1 MKGLIEEPIN
11 CRDVRP
17 VSSPVTVSSQRGEF
31 NSSRLVDKSARTRR
45 MPCIFKLF
53 LSLLKYV
60 LFGRVFWSFDFTR
73 NIQTNFKNSKRNTI
87 VGSVICG
94 LELGKELNM
103 AGKRTG
109 KKNSSFCYQQCHC
122 WLCRWH
128 YQVSHSWKE
137 LLSSQKI
144 AVISWS
150 TVHKLPTDKF
160 LWCSLINYCFIQK
173 FPRTSLMKIPRRF
186 KDKGPR

>member
-1 MKGLIEEPIN
+1 MVWYNLSWAGWVMKGLIEEPIN

-17 VSSPVTVSSQRGEF
+17 VSSPVTVSSHRGEF

-60 LFGRVFWSFDFTR
+60 LFGRVFRSFDFTL

-94 LELGKELNM
+94 LELGKERNM

-109 KKNSSFCYQQCHC
+109 KNKKVDFFFF
-122 WLCRWH
+122 
-128 YQVSHSWKE
+128 
-137 LLSSQKI
+137 
-144 AVISWS
+144 
-150 TVHKLPTDKF
+150 F
-160 LWCSLINYCFIQK
+160 LFIFALQTYIK
-173 FPRTSLMKIPRRF
+173 CLQY
-186 KDKGPR
+186 

>member
-1 MKGLIEEPIN
+1 MVWYNLSWAGWVMKGLIEEPIN

-17 VSSPVTVSSQRGEF
+17 VSSPVTVSSHRGEF

-60 LFGRVFWSFDFTR
+60 LFGRVFRSFDFTL

-94 LELGKELNM
+94 LELGKERNM

-109 KKNSSFCYQQCHC
+109 KNKKFDFVTSSVTADYVDDIIKCLILEKNY
-122 WLCRWH
+122 
-128 YQVSHSWKE
+128 
-137 LLSSQKI
+137 
-144 AVISWS
+144 
-150 TVHKLPTDKF
+150 
-160 LWCSLINYCFIQK
+160 
-173 FPRTSLMKIPRRF
+173 
-186 KDKGPR
+186 